1 MMTLNNWR
9 NPIFFSKVTLS
20 PHNFAL
26 KVADSAQSRIFQRVY
41 KIKYIKMLLNCR
53 KMYLL

>member
-9 NPIFFSKVTLS
+9 NPVFFSKVTLS
-20 PHNFAL
+20 SHNIAL
-26 KVADSAQSRIFQRVY
+26 KVVDSAQSRIFQRVY